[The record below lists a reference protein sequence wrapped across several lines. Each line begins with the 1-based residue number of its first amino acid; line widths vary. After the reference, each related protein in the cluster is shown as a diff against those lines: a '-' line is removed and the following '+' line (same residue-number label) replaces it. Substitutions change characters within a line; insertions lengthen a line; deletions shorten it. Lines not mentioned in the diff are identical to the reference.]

1 MQLQWQQSTHPPV
14 SGQAVTLALAD
25 QEKLHMLHPGQIIAY
40 DGPSN
45 GRHDRL
51 MDVKGMY
58 RKRNLIRADFT
69 GPCRFVTSLPPGFN
83 LIPITIEPG
92 SDLLYDFRHLFYYTE
107 GITMQTRL
115 LKLKNIL
122 ITRDVV
128 KVKFGGQGEI
138 GLLTQGTVME
148 MKLHPSEPIYV
159 DARSL
164 LAYPEN
170 AALKLSVYGNHLASQ
185 HMRYQWAITGSGSI
199 LIQSGHD
206 NGELEQHLND
216 DSLFRRILREVIPF
230 GGIFIK

>member
-1 MQLQWQQSTHPPV
+1 
-14 SGQAVTLALAD
+14 
-25 QEKLHMLHPGQIIAY
+25 MLHPGQIIAY

-148 MKLHPSEPIYV
+148 MKLHLSEPIYV

>member
-1 MQLQWQQSTHPPV
+1 
-14 SGQAVTLALAD
+14 
-25 QEKLHMLHPGQIIAY
+25 MLHPGQIIAY

>member
-1 MQLQWQQSTHPPV
+1 
-14 SGQAVTLALAD
+14 
-25 QEKLHMLHPGQIIAY
+25 MLHPGQIIAY
-40 DGPSN
+40 EGPSS
-45 GRHDRL
+45 GRSDRL

-128 KVKFGGQGEI
+128 KVKFGGQGAI

-170 AALKLSVYGNHLASQ
+170 ATLKLSVYGNHLASQ
-185 HMRYQWAITGSGSI
+185 HMHYQWAITGSGSI
-199 LIQSGHD
+199 LLQSGHD